1 MCIIITEFDSLYFV
15 RVHVTSGANCLYV
28 TWQAPAY
35 SICPNVF
42 SCDQEVKVYFQC
54 VLIIQSVAIIIFSK

>member
-15 RVHVTSGANCLYV
+15 RVHVTSGANCLYA
-28 TWQAPAY
+28 TWLAPAY

-42 SCDQEVKVYFQC
+42 SCDQEIKV
-54 VLIIQSVAIIIFSK
+54 